1 MHSALTFLHR
11 CAVLAAI
18 ALMSAC
24 AGTATFPALTSTT
37 ASDATTSTAPDN
49 AMPDCALVSGGYSR
63 CFGSQWLAYL
73 SQGPYG
79 LQCNPLN
86 TRGIE
91 LVTSS
96 SRVLGTLPI
105 DSFVVGL
112 DDAGNVYDLNNMPS
126 TEGCGIFRTGATLE
140 RYRRGALSVD
150 ASYQVAPNTYWISVS
165 GQGEVAALTATV
177 QQDGA
182 LDFAVG
188 FWNPDKR
195 GGPPS
200 YTIDTLTDVC
210 LGFVLAHDGSAY
222 LQEIVNGA
230 SLYAVYAPGS
240 ATPARTIPEKI
251 VPPNQQANF
260 CANYMAVGADGTL
273 YVTEYTFFQPD
284 PLAGLYIY
292 YPDGRERFAATTA
305 DSNGPG
311 PEGVDVDAAGN
322 IYVANNNSAAVVTS
336 SGALAEQS
344 DSLHDV
350 EIFSPGGQ
358 SVLRHIRGD
367 FDPIDVGVTPDGV
380 LFFGSYGL
388 AGVPTP
394 PVYGTF
400 GVAAGSTTAIRV
412 APNSEDG
419 IVFYNGLTD
428 TTTSVRQD
436 TSAASVGSAHG
447 GGAGALR
454 ARLLPR

>member
-1 MHSALTFLHR
+1 
-11 CAVLAAI
+11 
-18 ALMSAC
+18 MSSC

-37 ASDATTSTAPDN
+37 ASNAVTSTTAGN
-49 AMPDCALVSGGYSR
+49 ASPDCALIAGAYSG

-79 LQCNPLN
+79 LQCDPVE
-86 TRGIE
+86 TTGIE

-96 SRVLGTLPI
+96 LRVLGTLPV
-105 DSFVVGL
+105 DSHSLGL
-112 DDAGNVYDLNNMPS
+112 DDAGNLYDLNNVRS
-126 TEGCGIFRTGATLE
+126 TTSCSEVFSTGATLV
-140 RYRRGALSVD
+140 RYPRGTLRAD
-150 ASYQVAPNTYWISVS
+150 ASYQVPPNAFLVDVS
-165 GQGEVAALTATV
+165 GQGEVLSFSLTVT
-177 QQDGA
+177 QNGA
-182 LDFAVG
+182 LDVAAD
-188 FWNPDKR
+188 FWIPDKR

-210 LGFVLAHDGSAY
+210 ADFALAHDGSFY
-222 LQEIVNGA
+222 LPQLVNGV
-230 SLYAVYAPGS
+230 SSYAVYAPGNS
-240 ATPARTIPEKI
+240 TPAKTIHETI
-251 VPPNQQANF
+251 VPLNQQANF

-273 YVTEYTFFQPD
+273 YVTEYTDFQPD

-292 YPDGRERFAATTA
+292 YPDGRERFTATTA
-305 DSNGPG
+305 NSNGPG

-322 IYVANNNSAAVVTS
+322 IYVANNNNAVVVTS

-350 EIFSPGGQ
+350 EVFSPGGR

-380 LFFGSYGL
+380 LFFGSYGIGGL
-388 AGVPTP
+388 PTP

-412 APNSEDG
+412 APNLEG
-419 IVFYNGLTD
+419 TIVFYNGFTE
-428 TTTSVRQD
+428 TTTSLRRD